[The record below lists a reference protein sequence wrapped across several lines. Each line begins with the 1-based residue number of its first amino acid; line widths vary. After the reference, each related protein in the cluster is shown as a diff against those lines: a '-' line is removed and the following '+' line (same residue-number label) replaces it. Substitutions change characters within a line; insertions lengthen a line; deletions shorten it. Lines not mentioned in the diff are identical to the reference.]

1 MAYNPYF
8 PTTYQAFYAQ
18 PQAIPQQQFQQPIF
32 AGQQQVQTG
41 IIWVASEKD
50 AQSYPVAPNAAVT
63 LWNQNEPV
71 VYLKQADAS
80 GKPFLKT
87 YDLVERIQTASPD
100 ASQNASKSV
109 SYVTKDELQGVLA
122 TLSGMRGDIDTM
134 RSDLYGLA
142 GKKKTVKKETD
153 ENG

>member
-1 MAYNPYF
+1 MPYS
-8 PTTYQAFYAQ
+8 PYLPATYQAFYTQ
-18 PQAIPQQQFQQPIF
+18 PQQIPQQQFQQPYY
-32 AGQQQVQTG
+32 ASQQQTIQAG

-87 YDLVERIQTASPD
+87 YDLVERTQNDQSAV
-100 ASQNASKSV
+100 SQSTV
-109 SYVTKDELQGVLA
+109 SYATKDELQGVLA
-122 TLSGMRGDIDTM
+122 TLNGMRGDIDTM